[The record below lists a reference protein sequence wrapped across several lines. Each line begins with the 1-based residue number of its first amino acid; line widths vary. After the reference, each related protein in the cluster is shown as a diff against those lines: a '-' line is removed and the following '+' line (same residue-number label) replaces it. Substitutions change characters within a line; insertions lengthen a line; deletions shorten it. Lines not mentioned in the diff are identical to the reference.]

1 MKKNTFLAL
10 LTIATLTLNSCEN
23 KSSED
28 KKEDKN
34 TSENTQNSTDDNSGS
49 ETSGDYYS
57 AFNYLFEL
65 DVDKNKNE
73 ALANL
78 NLPKD
83 ANIISDDATS
93 LNVQFFKND
102 LIHHITIGF
111 YGEEKAQD
119 FEVHISGGD
128 DESLQFIYNE
138 MKLTL
143 QERYQLPTFE
153 DASSCT
159 WYADYFGTGNDD
171 ASIHISLKNGVFSYT
186 CALLISGI

>member
-57 AFNYLFEL
+57 AFNYIYDIGLGK
-65 DVDKNKNE
+65 DRNSIKNI
-73 ALANL
+73 L

-83 ANIISDDATS
+83 ANIISDDDTG
-93 LNVQFFKND
+93 LDVQFFKND

-111 YGEEKAQD
+111 FGQEKSQD
-119 FEVHISGGD
+119 FEIHISGGD
-128 DESLQFIYNE
+128 DESLQFIFNE
-138 MKLTL
+138 IKQTL
-143 QERYQLPTFE
+143 QEQYQLPIFE

-159 WYADYFGTGNDD
+159 WYTDYFGTGNNEV
-171 ASIHISLKNGVFSYT
+171 SIYISLKNGVFSYV
-186 CALLISGI
+186 CYIISEGV